1 MINLLLTKRFLV
13 FKSCSYELCEK
24 VELILLLSALFFS
37 LTLVANDF
45 SVFDKIDYEVSFHN
59 LLFVYIKNL
68 ERKAVEWKS
77 I

>member
-1 MINLLLTKRFLV
+1 MSSAKKLKF
-13 FKSCSYELCEK
+13 
-24 VELILLLSALFFS
+24 ILLLSALFFS

-45 SVFDKIDYEVSFHN
+45 SVFDKIDYEVYFHN

-68 ERKAVEWKS
+68 ERKVVEWKS